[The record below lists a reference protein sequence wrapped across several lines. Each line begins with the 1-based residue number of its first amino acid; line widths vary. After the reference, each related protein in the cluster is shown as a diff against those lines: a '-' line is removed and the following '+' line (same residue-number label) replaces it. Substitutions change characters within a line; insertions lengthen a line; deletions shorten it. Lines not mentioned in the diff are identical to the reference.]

1 LHNSC
6 FQLFLSTL
14 AVVIVFIIGLLNDS
28 AWEFA
33 RGYDGVT
40 RQSLNP
46 MFSAYCRNGYQ
57 LNADSLSVLMT
68 FGIPKVDMTLS
79 STGITVVADS
89 DLIIST
95 IGYLEYSSVI
105 TNKESPLGNGPQ
117 MSAVCPWFVLTA
129 FLTF

>member
-1 LHNSC
+1 MCGVALYCLRNLHNSC

-14 AVVIVFIIGLLNDS
+14 AVLIVFIIGLLNDS

-40 RQSLNP
+40 RRSLNP
-46 MFSAYCRNGYQ
+46 MFSAYCRNAYE

-105 TNKESPLGNGPQ
+105 TNK
-117 MSAVCPWFVLTA
+117 
-129 FLTF
+129 